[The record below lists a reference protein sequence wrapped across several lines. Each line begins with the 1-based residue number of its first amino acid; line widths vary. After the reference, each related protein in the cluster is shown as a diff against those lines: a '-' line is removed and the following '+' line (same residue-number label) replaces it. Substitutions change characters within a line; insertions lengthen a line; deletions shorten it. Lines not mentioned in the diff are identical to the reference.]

1 MARLRMSKEADPKV
15 LEDIQTIKKQFHVK
29 KEQANQQQVEHELMQ
44 KVQKERLRK
53 QLEKR

>member
-1 MARLRMSKEADPKV
+1 MSKEADPKV